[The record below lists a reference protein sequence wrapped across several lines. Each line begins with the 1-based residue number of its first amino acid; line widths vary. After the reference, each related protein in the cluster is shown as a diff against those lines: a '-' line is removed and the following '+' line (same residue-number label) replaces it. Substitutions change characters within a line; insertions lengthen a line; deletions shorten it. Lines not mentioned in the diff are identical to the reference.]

1 MTTAILALAL
11 IQSAAGQLASD
22 DAVARRILDDAA
34 VSARGKV
41 MGMATVNNASVSGR
55 TLTLTIGPTRPRDA
69 REVHDRMLSEKWA
82 PFCGSMRV
90 RSAMQRYAVSIRIDL
105 PASDRV
111 PAETVLLDEQRCAS
125 LIDLGPKSIIKC
137 DIAFETL
144 DVDTVG
150 RDAGTRQD
158 RDTQYFVLYD
168 GVRALGRYDQAKGF
182 FEPVCEG
189 RTCRGS
195 YDGTAVVLTD
205 EFQNGGYLS
214 QKAWVLDRTRGTIE
228 LRTTRVDANRSFATG
243 SRQRGTGT
251 CVPSDLPAV
260 TTPKF

>member
-1 MTTAILALAL
+1 MTTAILVFALLQA
-11 IQSAAGQLASD
+11 AAGQSSPD
-22 DAVARRILDDAA
+22 DAVARRILNDAA
-34 VSARGKV
+34 ISARGKV
-41 MGMATVNNASVSGR
+41 IGMATVNDASVSGR

-69 REVHDRMLSEKWA
+69 REVQDRMLSEKWT

-125 LIDLGPKSIIKC
+125 LIDLGSKSVIKC

-144 DVDTVG
+144 DVDTAG
-150 RDAGTRQD
+150 RDTGTRQD
-158 RDTQYFVLYD
+158 QETQYFVLYD
-168 GVRALGRYDQAKGF
+168 GVRAFGRYDQAKGF

-205 EFQNGGYLS
+205 ESQNGGYLF
-214 QKAWVLDRTRGTIE
+214 QRTWVLDRTRGMIE
-228 LRTTRVDANRSFATG
+228 LRTTRVEANRSFATG

-260 TTPKF
+260 TMPKF